1 MKVILDN
8 YLVPL
13 AKKNSYRLLNVLV
26 TRAKDKFIIVSSIPD
41 KYISK
46 YSEEIKITGNDKKG
60 ILYAYLAYA
69 KAVGSDDQIT
79 KNAILRLLEN
89 TQNEINS
96 FSEGA
101 TESPFEEEVLEEIE
115 SFIDKDRIKLQYL
128 VGSEK
133 FRIDMVILDKSKN
146 MPMLAIECDGYAY
159 HSSPQAYLYDMYR
172 QKILEKKGF
181 VFYRI
186 WSTNWFYDTKNE
198 REKLINKI
206 QELDALDRVNAN

>member
-1 MKVILDN
+1 MKKYITIGTITLLVIL
-8 YLVPL
+8 
-13 AKKNSYRLLNVLV
+13 
-26 TRAKDKFIIVSSIPD
+26 T
-41 KYISK
+41 
-46 YSEEIKITGNDKKG
+46 
-60 ILYAYLAYA
+60 ILSF
-69 KAVGSDDQIT
+69 SDDPSVNEKYLNYMTVVGIII
-79 KNAILRLLEN
+79 ILSIIIKSFINRQEEYD
-89 TQNEINS
+89 QNHQLHDPKLDELRSSLMPMFDGSVKYN
-96 FSEGA
+96 GVLDHLNGRK
-101 TESPFEEEVLEEIE
+101 VLEEIE